1 MLFTLGKNMFSPQ
14 NSRNLPSWLIQLVDL
29 VYLPFKKTSVFPI
42 LLTFLA
48 DTFYNRTEKIAL
60 TDSWTINKEAL
71 ILPQREWM
79 MSNCIHYLASD
90 KPVGTDLLKKKSGVC
105 PEKSAGHNKHEYT
118 TGYAH
123 EEIFKHFGFV

>member
-71 ILPQREWM
+71 ILP
-79 MSNCIHYLASD
+79 
-90 KPVGTDLLKKKSGVC
+90 
-105 PEKSAGHNKHEYT
+105 
-118 TGYAH
+118 
-123 EEIFKHFGFV
+123 